1 MILTDWQKEDLED
14 LQETYPN
21 LDKMTDE
28 ELELLSNKLY
38 REAQGLFDR
47 MCRLESDAENIKLF
61 MQVRKESTE

>member
-21 LDKMTDE
+21 LDEMTDE

-47 MCRLESDAENIKLF
+47 MCRLESDAVNIKLF

>member
-1 MILTDWQKEDLED
+1 MTLTDWQKEDLED

-21 LDKMTDE
+21 LDEMTDE

-61 MQVRKESTE
+61 MQVRKESAE

>member
-21 LDKMTDE
+21 LDEMTDE

>member
-21 LDKMTDE
+21 LDEMTDE
-28 ELELLSNKLY
+28 ELELLSDKLY

>member
-21 LDKMTDE
+21 LDEMTDE

-61 MQVRKESTE
+61 MQVRKESAE